1 MSEAYLLCR
10 RCGVLHP
17 VPMDGSVDDE
27 AMQDLA
33 AFRAEH
39 ATHILEDAQRVPD
52 SSLYAGPAWD
62 PMTVQWF
69 RVATGTETLVVC
81 SKRTSIDE
89 PRRHELTAALPRAV
103 GRIDVDEALLR
114 RAFVRHFCP
123 SDGHSPQLERFVE
136 AVHGLISDLDP
147 NEVETTYDDAALP
160 NASLGP
166 FPAERCDALFRRC
179 APAFDAAERERLRS
193 FIADQ
198 RLEYNALAVRVRRTV
213 DASAM

>member
-17 VPMDGSVDDE
+17 VPVDGGADE
-27 AMQDLA
+27 EALEDLA

-39 ATHILEDAQRVPD
+39 AAHILEDAQRVPE

-69 RVATGTETLVVC
+69 RVATGTDTLVVC
-81 SKRTSIDE
+81 SRRTSIDE
-89 PRRHELTAALPRAV
+89 PRRHELTAALPRSI
-103 GRIDVDEALLR
+103 GRIDVDETLLR
-114 RAFVRHFCP
+114 RAFTRHFCTREA
-123 SDGHSPQLERFVE
+123 HSPQLERFVE
-136 AVHGLISDLDP
+136 AVHGVIADLDP
-147 NEVETTYDDAALP
+147 DEVETTYDDAALP
-160 NASLGP
+160 NAGLGP

-179 APAFDAAERERLRS
+179 APAFDATELEHLRS
-193 FIADQ
+193 FISDQ

>member
-1 MSEAYLLCR
+1 MSESYLLCR
-10 RCGVLHP
+10 HCGVLHP
-17 VPMDGSVDDE
+17 VPTDTTDD
-27 AMQDLA
+27 AMEDLT

-39 ATHILEDAQRVPD
+39 TAHVLEDAQRVPD
-52 SSLYAGPAWD
+52 SSLFAGPAWD

-69 RVATGTETLVVC
+69 RVATGTDTLVVR
-81 SKRTSIDE
+81 SRRTSIEE
-89 PRRHELTAALPRAV
+89 PRRHEITSSLPRV
-103 GRIDVDEALLR
+103 VDRIDVDEALLR

-179 APAFDAAERERLRS
+179 APAFDAVERERLRS